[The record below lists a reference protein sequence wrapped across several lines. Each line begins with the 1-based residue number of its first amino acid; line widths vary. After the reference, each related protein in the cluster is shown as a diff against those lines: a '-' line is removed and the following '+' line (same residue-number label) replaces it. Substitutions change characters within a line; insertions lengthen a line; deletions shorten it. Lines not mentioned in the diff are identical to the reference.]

1 MLMFR
6 VCRGAVAAIAV
17 LGVLAFGSLASAE
30 EKIGV
35 IDSQKIV
42 FQHPK
47 FEGITKQMQQI
58 SKTKETEMK
67 TAVDSEKDQD
77 KKAEIYQ
84 AKRRELAQEEQRF
97 QEAQMAV
104 RTVAKLKSITVVI
117 EKGAVYFGGIDITD
131 DVIQELKKKAAK
143 GGKGKARSAAP
154 AKAKAKPKATA
165 KPAAKS
171 KAKAPKASA

>member
-1 MLMFR
+1 MFR

-17 LGVLAFGSLASAE
+17 LGVLAFGSVAFAE

-84 AKRRELAQEEQRF
+84 AKRRELAQEEQRLMQPLF
-97 QEAQMAV
+97 QEAQLAV

-143 GGKGKARSAAP
+143 GGK
-154 AKAKAKPKATA
+154 
-165 KPAAKS
+165 
-171 KAKAPKASA
+171 

>member
-1 MLMFR
+1 MFR

-58 SKTKETEMK
+58 SKAKETEMK

-84 AKRRELAQEEQRF
+84 AKRRELAQEEQRLMQPLF

-143 GGKGKARSAAP
+143 GTK
-154 AKAKAKPKATA
+154 
-165 KPAAKS
+165 
-171 KAKAPKASA
+171 

>member
-1 MLMFR
+1 MFR

-17 LGVLAFGSLASAE
+17 LGVLAFGSFASAE

-84 AKRRELAQEEQRF
+84 AKRRELAQEEQRLMQPLF
-97 QEAQMAV
+97 QEAQLAV

-143 GGKGKARSAAP
+143 GTK
-154 AKAKAKPKATA
+154 
-165 KPAAKS
+165 
-171 KAKAPKASA
+171 